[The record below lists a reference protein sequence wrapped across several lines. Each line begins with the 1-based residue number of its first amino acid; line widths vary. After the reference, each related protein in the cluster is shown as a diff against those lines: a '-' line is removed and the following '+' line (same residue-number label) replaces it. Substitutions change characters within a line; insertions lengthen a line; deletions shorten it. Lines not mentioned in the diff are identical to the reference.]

1 MSNTHIETVGFGLG
15 LREQHHRH
23 ILNTLP
29 KIDWFEIISENYME
43 SDGKHKQELEKIR
56 EHYPIA
62 MHGVGMSIGTI
73 DPLNSDYFTKLQ
85 ALIDWLDPL
94 WVSDHVCWTGVAH
107 KNTHDLLP
115 LPYTEESLNHLVTR
129 IDAVQTAL
137 KRTLVLENPSTYLEF
152 KSSYIPEAEFLAEMV
167 KRSGCELLLDANNI
181 YVSCFNHRL
190 STKDYV
196 NALPLEAVRSIHLA
210 GHEHKG
216 THIVDTH
223 NNYVSDDVW
232 ALYHHILKQAGRVPN
247 TMIEWDADIPT
258 FEVYAAELDKAKKV
272 AQSQDN
278 APHVADFSQ
287 GETIEDTPTEASTY
301 PEELA
306 RLQDA
311 ILRTAHKDHKPDLW
325 IVPKKD
331 FAAKDQLS
339 VYIMAYRFRLYDVV
353 FEEYPVLKIAMGHDA
368 FDRLLKDMV
377 NTVYSQNYNLAQYI
391 AALPDFL
398 RQHSSG
404 TAFFC
409 ELAELEKI
417 VSTVQNK
424 KQSPFLDMAE
434 FQRYAPEDIAN
445 LTFEKPNALSLQ
457 VFEYPVNAYYT
468 QVVNG
473 ETAELPSQSKSY
485 VAIYRSDSGVWR
497 SDLDEAEYKILQ
509 AIYNGLSLSHAIE
522 TQAHNQNT
530 QDNIQLWLG
539 KWLQN
544 GFLACSTHLQTNKES
559 ITA

>member
-1 MSNTHIETVGFGLG
+1 MFDMHIETVGFGLG

-23 ILNTLP
+23 ILKNLP
-29 KIDWFEIISENYME
+29 EIDWFEIISENYME

-56 EHYPIA
+56 EHYPVA

-73 DPLNSDYFTKLQ
+73 DPLNSDYLTKLQ

-115 LPYTEESLNHLVTR
+115 LPYTEESLNHLVAR

-232 ALYHHILKQAGRVPN
+232 ALYHYILKQADRVPN

-258 FEVYAAELDKAKKV
+258 FEVYAAELEKAKKI
-272 AQSQDN
+272 AQSPDN
-278 APHVADFSQ
+278 PPHVADFSQ
-287 GETIEDTPTEASTY
+287 GETIEDAPTEIPTY
-301 PEELA
+301 SEELV

-311 ILRTAHKDHKPDLW
+311 ILLTAHKDHKPDQW

-398 RQHSSG
+398 RLHASG
-404 TAFFC
+404 TAFFW

-417 VSTVQNK
+417 ISTVQNK
-424 KQSPFLDMAE
+424 KQSQSLDAVQ
-434 FQRYAPEDIAN
+434 FQQYAPEDIAN

-473 ETAELPSQSKSY
+473 ETPDLPQPDKSF

-497 SDLDEAEYKILQ
+497 SDLDEPEYAILS
-509 AIYNGLSLSHAIE
+509 AIYNGLPLGQAID
-522 TQAHNQNT
+522 TQADNQNT
-530 QDNIQLWLG
+530 QNNIQNWLG
-539 KWLQN
+539 KWLQL
-544 GFLACSTHLQTNKES
+544 GFLSPSTHSHTNKES